1 MERDQEPCR
10 RKSYSSISPCSNP
23 NSTGWCT
30 RRSSRSST
38 RCLTRRPTE
47 SANASCYERTGGRK
61 AYRVDLKIPRLKG
74 EVFRSQVIERYR
86 RREES
91 VEEAL
96 MEMYMAGVSTRRVD
110 DISQLCLWS
119 NKRVRRGL
127 VTFCWTRR

>member
-1 MERDQEPCR
+1 MSKEIIQFDQ
-10 RKSYSSISPCSNP
+10 SMF
-23 NSTGWCT
+23 
-30 RRSSRSST
+30 
-38 RCLTRRPTE
+38 E
-47 SANASCYERTGGRK
+47 SKLDRMVHEKVEQIVNQMHDAEGDGIANASRYERTGGRR

-119 NKRVRRGL
+119 NKRVRRG
-127 VTFCWTRR
+127 W

>member
-1 MERDQEPCR
+1 MSKEIIQFDQ
-10 RKSYSSISPCSNP
+10 SMF
-23 NSTGWCT
+23 
-30 RRSSRSST
+30 
-38 RCLTRRPTE
+38 E
-47 SANASCYERTGGRK
+47 SKLDRMVHEKVEQIVNQMHDAEADGIANASRYERTGGRR
-61 AYRVDLKIPRLKG
+61 AYRVDLKIPKLKG

-119 NKRVRRGL
+119 NKRVRRG
-127 VTFCWTRR
+127 W